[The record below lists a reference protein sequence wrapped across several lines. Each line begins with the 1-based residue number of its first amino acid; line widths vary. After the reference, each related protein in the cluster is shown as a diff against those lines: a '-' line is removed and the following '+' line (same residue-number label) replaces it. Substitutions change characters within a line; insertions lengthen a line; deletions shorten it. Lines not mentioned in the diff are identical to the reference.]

1 MWIDLSDSLQNL
13 DIKAKGHKT
22 NGTENIYLCTCMY
35 IYICIYIYPY
45 LIIYKGNI
53 EVYYNIAYNYQWF
66 YKHTYLRTFHNT
78 INGPLQEVQFKTFIC
93 DTIGSRSWLA
103 AELHFPSAMKSLVAQ
118 RLNPLWRRWKMIWS
132 SDYLQWFCQSQK
144 KNIVQSL

>member
-35 IYICIYIYPY
+35 IYIYICIYIYVYIYMYIYIYPY

-53 EVYYNIAYNYQWF
+53 EVYYNIAYNYQ
-66 YKHTYLRTFHNT
+66 
-78 INGPLQEVQFKTFIC
+78 
-93 DTIGSRSWLA
+93 
-103 AELHFPSAMKSLVAQ
+103 
-118 RLNPLWRRWKMIWS
+118 
-132 SDYLQWFCQSQK
+132 
-144 KNIVQSL
+144 